1 MTSDV
6 DVDARLTRSRD
17 SGSTE
22 RCALDVSL
30 DVSFIA
36 AFDGEFDDSS
46 DAGMREVG
54 DGRNF
59 ARDFAREVVRD
70 GSVAELE
77 ASFGDLRGN
86 SGSRAF
92 VLFAREGSDSDSARA
107 STEDGAGLVL
117 GGAESED
124 FIEVTER
131 HARSATRIA
140 AIEVRADRG
149 ADRHREPPKIGIPA
163 ERARKMPAAVGAF
176 PNESLGTLLSLPTAA
191 SLGGLRDLPTARLA
205 ALVLPFSCCRSRVAV
220 HPSVL
225 PTTGTRHST
234 PLAQTLPMARWS
246 GPTGGWTGHAEI
258 TSRAPRLARSAP

>member
-1 MTSDV
+1 MDV
-6 DVDARLTRSRD
+6 DADVDARPARSRD
-17 SGSTE
+17 GGSTE

-30 DVSFIA
+30 DVSLDA

-46 DAGMREVG
+46 DASMREVG

-59 ARDFAREVVRD
+59 ARDFVREVVRD

-77 ASFGDLRGN
+77 ASFGGLRGTD
-86 SGSRAF
+86 GSRAF
-92 VLFAREGSDSDSARA
+92 VRFAREDSDCDSTRA
-107 STEDGAGLVL
+107 SAEDGAGLVL

-163 ERARKMPAAVGAF
+163 ERARKMRAAVGAF
-176 PNESLGTLLSLPTAA
+176 PSESLETLLSLPTAA
-191 SLGGLRDLPTARLA
+191 SLGGLRGLLTARLA
-205 ALVLPFSCCRSRVAV
+205 ALVLLLSCCCSRVAALVLLLSCCRPCWRVPHDRRTAF
-220 HPSVL
+220 HTL
-225 PTTGTRHST
+225 GTDV
-234 PLAQTLPMARWS
+234 A
-246 GPTGGWTGHAEI
+246 
-258 TSRAPRLARSAP
+258 